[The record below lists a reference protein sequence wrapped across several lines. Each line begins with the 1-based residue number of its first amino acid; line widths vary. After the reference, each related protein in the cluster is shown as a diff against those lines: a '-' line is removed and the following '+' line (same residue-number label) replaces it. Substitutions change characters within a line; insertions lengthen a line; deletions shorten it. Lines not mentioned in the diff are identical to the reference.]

1 MNRFGSIGLGK
12 SAAGGPSGQVF
23 RIDNNRVGNLHTG
36 FLNLFNAVICF
47 FFTFFCIDRCREE
60 VYAHIDSG
68 CFRTLDVSH
77 KSTVG
82 AQFSVGA
89 SAVTAANDGE
99 LHAGCFHF
107 LPVDFVLEI
116 GYIDSDDLA
125 GIQLDNPA
133 RGCGLVFLSIHFEG
147 DGPNGT
153 GGGGVVPVSAYGDE
167 LILID
172 LSAGCGIVP
181 LSVVINPTLGGLHP
195 AVGIAVIVIGSVF
208 EDSFSQAAGGIRL
221 ISVAGNLEGV
231 TPFNLSFGIHIVAV
245 SVVIDKSRGGLY
257 HAVAVCVEAGN
268 GSVFEDA
275 GSQSSGCVSL
285 ISLSF

>member
-36 FLNLFNAVICF
+36 FLNLLNAVIRF
-47 FFTFFCIDRCREE
+47 FLTFFRIDRCREE
-60 VYAHIDSG
+60 VYAHVDSG
-68 CFRTLDVSH
+68 CFRALDVSH

-82 AQFSVGA
+82 AQFAVGA
-89 SAVTAANDGE
+89 PAVTAANDGE
-99 LHAGCFHF
+99 LHAGGFHLF
-107 LPVDFVLEI
+107 PVDFVLEI
-116 GYIDSDDLA
+116 GYIDSDGFA

-133 RGCGLVFLSIHFEG
+133 RRCGLVFLSIHFEG
-147 DGPNGT
+147 AGLNGT
-153 GGGGVVPVSAYGDE
+153 GGGGVIPVSAYGDE

-172 LSAGCGIVP
+172 LSAGCGIIP

-195 AVGIAVIVIGSVF
+195 AVGIAVIVLGSVF

-245 SVVIDKSRGGLY
+245 SVVIDKSRGGFY